1 MGMQED
7 QSGEAM
13 TPGPAQPSGS
23 DSAPSASSRP
33 DDIVPGLQPPSGAQ
47 PGAGQPGYP
56 PPAGYGQPGYGEP
69 GYGEPG
75 YGQQGGYGYGGYGQ
89 PGYGQPGYGQPGYG
103 GYGQPGY
110 SQASDYGQGGGYSQL
125 PGYWQPGGYGHSG
138 GYGYGQPGYG
148 DYIQQGQHGPG
159 RGRTLLTYIVVAALA
174 AGIGAGAVLTFSSSP
189 SSNQQTFQQP
199 GFGGNGGGGNGNGG
213 GNPPGL
219 SSSTEQAIINKVQP
233 EIVDITSELGYSGGQ
248 AEATGMVISA
258 DGEILTNNH
267 VISGSTKLRAT
278 IVGTDRTYTATVV
291 GYDATDDVAVIK
303 LQNASGLKTIPLGN
317 SDSVK
322 MGNPVVAMGNADG
335 QGGARPVVGTITGV
349 NQTITA
355 SDEGSAA
362 GKETLHGMLQTDAR
376 IVPGDSGGPLVN
388 AQGQVIGMDTA
399 AATSTFGGQSDVGFA
414 IPINRALDIAHQIQS
429 GKATGNIKIGL
440 TGFLGVLVPGQNA
453 AAATNP
459 HRQRELQL
467 QQNNGQGGFGQF
479 GGQQNLRGCLANNQN
494 MGVPSK
500 IAPVDSGTLID
511 GVLCRTGA
519 ADAGLASGDVI
530 TSVDGHPVTSPSE
543 LTALTEQSHPGQK
556 VSVTWVDP
564 SGQKHTGTVVLGAHP
579 PE

>member
-13 TPGPAQPSGS
+13 TPDPAQPSGS
-23 DSAPSASSRP
+23 DPAPGASSRP
-33 DDIVPGLQPPSGAQ
+33 DDVVPGLQPPPGAQ
-47 PGAGQPGYP
+47 PGHGQPGYP
-56 PPAGYGQPGYGEP
+56 PP
-69 GYGEPG
+69 
-75 YGQQGGYGYGGYGQ
+75 
-89 PGYGQPGYGQPGYG
+89 PGYGQPGPGQPGYS

-110 SQASDYGQGGGYSQL
+110 SQAGDYGQGGGYGQL
-125 PGYWQPGGYGHSG
+125 PGYWQAGGYGHSG

-148 DYIQQGQHGPG
+148 DYIQQGRPSPG
-159 RGRTLLTYIVVAALA
+159 RGRALLTYVVVAALA

-199 GFGGNGGGGNGNGG
+199 GFGGNGGGGNGTGG

-248 AEATGMVISA
+248 AEATGMVISS
-258 DGEILTNNH
+258 DGLILTNNH

-278 IVGTDRTYTATVV
+278 IVGDNRTYTASVV
-291 GYDATDDVAVIK
+291 GYDATEDVAVIK
-303 LQNASGLKTIPLGN
+303 LQNATGLKTIPLG
-317 SDSVK
+317 DSGTVK

-355 SDEGSAA
+355 SDEGSAT

-399 AATSTFGGQSDVGFA
+399 AATGSFGGQSDVGFA

-429 GKATGNIKIGL
+429 GKPTGHIKIGL
-440 TGFLGVLVPGQNA
+440 TGFLGVLVPGQDA
-453 AAATNP
+453 ATATNP

-467 QQNNGQGGFGQF
+467 QQNSGQGGFGNF
-479 GGQQNLRGCLANNQN
+479 GGQQNLQGCLANNQN
-494 MGVPSK
+494 MGVPSR
-500 IAPVDSGTLID
+500 IAPVDSGTLVD

-530 TSVDGHPVTSPSE
+530 ISVDGHAVTSPSE
-543 LTALTEQSHPGQK
+543 LTLLTGQSHPGQK
-556 VSVTWVDP
+556 VSVTWVSP
-564 SGQKHTGTVVLGAHP
+564 SGQRHTETVVLGAHP

>member
-1 MGMQED
+1 
-7 QSGEAM
+7 
-13 TPGPAQPSGS
+13 
-23 DSAPSASSRP
+23 
-33 DDIVPGLQPPSGAQ
+33 
-47 PGAGQPGYP
+47 
-56 PPAGYGQPGYGEP
+56 
-69 GYGEPG
+69 
-75 YGQQGGYGYGGYGQ
+75 
-89 PGYGQPGYGQPGYG
+89 
-103 GYGQPGY
+103 
-110 SQASDYGQGGGYSQL
+110 
-125 PGYWQPGGYGHSG
+125 
-138 GYGYGQPGYG
+138 
-148 DYIQQGQHGPG
+148 
-159 RGRTLLTYIVVAALA
+159 
-174 AGIGAGAVLTFSSSP
+174 
-189 SSNQQTFQQP
+189 
-199 GFGGNGGGGNGNGG
+199 
-213 GNPPGL
+213 
-219 SSSTEQAIINKVQP
+219 
-233 EIVDITSELGYSGGQ
+233 
-248 AEATGMVISA
+248 VISA

-355 SDEGSAA
+355 SDEGSAT

>member
-1 MGMQED
+1 
-7 QSGEAM
+7 
-13 TPGPAQPSGS
+13 
-23 DSAPSASSRP
+23 
-33 DDIVPGLQPPSGAQ
+33 
-47 PGAGQPGYP
+47 
-56 PPAGYGQPGYGEP
+56 
-69 GYGEPG
+69 
-75 YGQQGGYGYGGYGQ
+75 
-89 PGYGQPGYGQPGYG
+89 
-103 GYGQPGY
+103 
-110 SQASDYGQGGGYSQL
+110 
-125 PGYWQPGGYGHSG
+125 
-138 GYGYGQPGYG
+138 
-148 DYIQQGQHGPG
+148 
-159 RGRTLLTYIVVAALA
+159 
-174 AGIGAGAVLTFSSSP
+174 
-189 SSNQQTFQQP
+189 
-199 GFGGNGGGGNGNGG
+199 
-213 GNPPGL
+213 
-219 SSSTEQAIINKVQP
+219 
-233 EIVDITSELGYSGGQ
+233 
-248 AEATGMVISA
+248 
-258 DGEILTNNH
+258 
-267 VISGSTKLRAT
+267 
-278 IVGTDRTYTATVV
+278 
-291 GYDATDDVAVIK
+291 
-303 LQNASGLKTIPLGN
+303 
-317 SDSVK
+317 

-355 SDEGSAA
+355 SDEGSAT

-399 AATSTFGGQSDVGFA
+399 AATGTFGGQSDVGFA

-530 TSVDGHPVTSPSE
+530 TSVDGHAVTSPSE
-543 LTALTEQSHPGQK
+543 LTSLTEQSRPGQK

>member
-1 MGMQED
+1 M
-7 QSGEAM
+7 
-13 TPGPAQPSGS
+13 
-23 DSAPSASSRP
+23 
-33 DDIVPGLQPPSGAQ
+33 PGLQPPSGAQ

-69 GYGEPG
+69 GYG
-75 YGQQGGYGYGGYGQ
+75 QQGGYGYGGYGQ
-89 PGYGQPGYGQPGYG
+89 PGYGHPGHGQPGYG

-148 DYIQQGQHGPG
+148 DYIQQGQRGPG

-189 SSNQQTFQQP
+189 SGNQQTFQQP
-199 GFGGNGGGGNGNGG
+199 GFGGNGGGGNGTGG

-278 IVGTDRTYTATVV
+278 IVGDRNNRTYTATVV

-303 LQNASGLKTIPLGN
+303 LQNASGLKTIPLGD
-317 SDSVK
+317 SDTVK

-355 SDEGSAA
+355 SDEGSAT

-399 AATSTFGGQSDVGFA
+399 AATGTFGGQSDVGFA

-453 AAATNP
+453 ADATNP

-479 GGQQNLRGCLANNQN
+479 GGQQNLQGCLANNQN

-500 IAPVDSGTLID
+500 IAPVNSGTLID

-530 TSVDGHPVTSPSE
+530 TSVNGHPVTSPSE
-543 LTALTEQSHPGQK
+543 LTSLTEQSRPGQK
-556 VSVTWVDP
+556 VSVTWVSPD
-564 SGQKHTGTVVLGAHP
+564 GQKHTGTVVLGAHP